1 MSPKH
6 PNHSSSVQ
14 RADYIRKTSRRLTIS
29 TIANTIVFA
38 ICTAPN
44 AIYYLIGIYSDI
56 GYRVLSPQ
64 HVAVSF
70 LQMCYGC
77 LMPIV
82 FLLSLHKLQMAAKE
96 VLIGLWKRI
105 CDEKPD
111 ESLAKTTISTLE
123 SSADGAQNGDVLEA
137 SCLPCKKKRITT
149 D

>member
-1 MSPKH
+1 MSPND
-6 PNHSSSVQ
+6 PNQSSSVQ

-29 TIANTIVFA
+29 TIVNTIVFA

-44 AIYYLIGIYSDI
+44 AIYYLIGIEFDI

-82 FLLSLHKLQMAAKE
+82 FFLSLHKLQTAAKE
-96 VLIGLWKRI
+96 MLIGLWRRI
-105 CDEKPD
+105 CDEKRG
-111 ESLAKTTISTLE
+111 ETLAKTATTTVE
-123 SSADGAQNGDVLEA
+123 SSADSAQNEDVREA
-137 SCLPCKKKRITT
+137 GCFPCKKKRVTT